1 MQPTLVGGLK
11 SVRHWLKAQVRAR
24 KTRAGAGAVGESDD
38 RVRGFAIGLRSHS
51 ILFKVHV
58 LFGEQFTRVLTFIGG
73 GGGGGGGGSS
83 GSTGVNGVNGVLRF
97 SIAPCAVAMILW
109 IGHPNIPSLMH

>member
-1 MQPTLVGGLK
+1 M
-11 SVRHWLKAQVRAR
+11 
-24 KTRAGAGAVGESDD
+24 GESDD

-73 GGGGGGGGSS
+73 GGGGGGGGH
-83 GSTGVNGVNGVLRF
+83 V
-97 SIAPCAVAMILW
+97 MIRRPTEDLEKRDYPDY
-109 IGHPNIPSLMH
+109 GHWTMSEDIPPANPQNKVYNLN